1 MNISS
6 GNIIFNKA
14 GSRRPRRRSNS
25 RLQIKEAIMRRP
37 VIVFSFGIFCIM
49 SNALP
54 AAAQGTAPKLMRIV
68 VPFSAGASNDA
79 IARAIAP
86 QLAKR
91 LETTVVVE
99 NRPGAT
105 GIIGSDAVAKAPK
118 DGSVLLL
125 TSATFLTA
133 AATRQHLPYDP
144 VTAFTPVAIVA
155 QNPSI
160 LAVTAFAPI
169 KTAAQLISAARARP
183 NWLTYGSAGVGSIG
197 HLVTE
202 LMNSAAKVEMRH
214 IPYKGASNAAIDL
227 AGGQIDVMIS
237 SYTTLSPFVRSGKVR
252 LLAVTSSEA
261 HPAFPELP
269 PLNSVVP
276 GVVNETWAGVL
287 APSGTPASLIER
299 LNREI
304 NAIAGTPELRSFLEL
319 EGMRPVPLAPS
330 AFEARMKQE
339 LAQWRQIARTKKIVA
354 E

>member
-1 MNISS
+1 
-6 GNIIFNKA
+6 
-14 GSRRPRRRSNS
+14 
-25 RLQIKEAIMRRP
+25 MRRP
-37 VIVFSFGIFCIM
+37 IIALSFGLICM
-49 SNALP
+49 AGNTLP
-54 AAAQGTAPKLMRIV
+54 AAAQDAAPKLMRIV

-79 IARAIAP
+79 IARTIAP

-91 LETTVVVE
+91 LDSTIVIE
-99 NRPGAT
+99 NRPGAA
-105 GIIGSDAVAKAPK
+105 GVIGSDAVAKAPK

-133 AATRQHLPYDP
+133 AATRSRMPYDP

-160 LAVTAFAPI
+160 LAISALAPL
-169 KTAAQLISAARARP
+169 KTTAQLMSAARAKE

-197 HLVTE
+197 HLTTE

-237 SYTTLSPFVRSGKVR
+237 SFTTLSPFVKSSKVR
-252 LLAVTSSEA
+252 LLAVTSHEP

-269 PLNSVVP
+269 TLNSVIP
-276 GVVNETWAGVL
+276 GVVNYTWAGVL
-287 APSGTPASLIER
+287 APAGTPAPLVER

-304 NAIAGTPELRSFLEL
+304 NSIAGSPELRPFFEP
-319 EGMRPVPLAPS
+319 EGMLPVPLTTGGFA
-330 AFEARMKQE
+330 ARVKQE
-339 LAQWRQIARTKKIVA
+339 LAQWKKIAVAKNIVA